1 MRNPFFAMIL
11 GPLWINCLVDPLLQS
26 IEHRPWPLPSGS
38 WLMKQIWHD
47 LLFAHWPVPT
57 VAMRPLVPA
66 QLTLDTFDGQCWF
79 GVVPFR
85 MSGIRARWLPAFPG
99 LSRFPELN
107 VRTYVTIGGK
117 PGVYFF
123 SLDAANRPAVWAA
136 RTFYHLPY
144 FQAAMSSKEM
154 GESIHYSS
162 RRLRGAAE
170 FRGRYRPTAEIRL
183 REKGSIEHWFTERY
197 CLYTTYD
204 NQVFRGEIHHLP
216 WPLQDAEAELETNT
230 VAAAAKISLLDS
242 PLLHFA
248 RRLEVLIWPLR
259 RAE

>member
-1 MRNPFFAMIL
+1 
-11 GPLWINCLVDPLLQS
+11 
-26 IEHRPWPLPSGS
+26 
-38 WLMKQIWHD
+38 MKQIWHD

-57 VAMRPLVPA
+57 SSMRLLVPA
-66 QLTLDTFDGQCWF
+66 QLTLDTFDGQCWA

-85 MSGIRARWLPAFPG
+85 MSGIRGRGLPALLG

-107 VRTYVTIGGK
+107 LRTYVTHGGK

-123 SLDAANRPAVWAA
+123 SLDAANLPAVWAA

-144 FQAAMSSKEM
+144 FQAAMTSMES
-154 GESIHYSS
+154 GGSIHYSS
-162 RRLRGAAE
+162 RRLHSAAE
-170 FRGRYRPTAEIRL
+170 FRARYRPTSEIRL
-183 REKGSIEHWFTERY
+183 RDKGSIEHWFTERY
-197 CLYTTYD
+197 CLYTTHD
-204 NQVFRGEIHHLP
+204 NHVFRGDIHHLP

-230 VAAAAKISLLDS
+230 VAAKAKISLSDS